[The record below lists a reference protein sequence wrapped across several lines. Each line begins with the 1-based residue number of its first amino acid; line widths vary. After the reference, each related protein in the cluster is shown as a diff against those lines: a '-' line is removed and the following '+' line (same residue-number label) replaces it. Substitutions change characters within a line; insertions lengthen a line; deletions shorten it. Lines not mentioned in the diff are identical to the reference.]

1 MDKKEILDLICLST
15 MLPDPVKAENQTT
28 HKFSQVGVD
37 VDLLLLIGIEYSIFL
52 SFLLIVCLSF
62 IAYPILIVGTLLKRQ
77 KS

>member
-1 MDKKEILDLICLST
+1 MDKKEILDLICLLT

-28 HKFSQVGVD
+28 HKFSQVDVD

-52 SFLLIVCLSF
+52 SFLLY
-62 IAYPILIVGTLLKRQ
+62 AYPILIVGTLLKRQ

>member
-1 MDKKEILDLICLST
+1 
-15 MLPDPVKAENQTT
+15 MLPDPVKGENQTI

-62 IAYPILIVGTLLKRQ
+62 IAYPILIVGTLLKR
-77 KS
+77 